1 MRSKVVRGS
10 RTTFRH
16 FSRQKAALYSTR
28 VLGFPVGEAV
38 GFRRLKR
45 SLHAFPLPE
54 KNSVDFIFSAKMISL
69 FHRLPLGGKLLAKQG
84 DEGQPNNNRA
94 FSLQKAALYSTRVL
108 GFPVGEAVGFCRL
121 KRSLQS
127 FPLPE
132 KNSANFISSAKIV
145 SRFLFFP
152 LSSTLSPFQS
162 IPALSLS
169 SLLYPGFR
177 RSGSSRPL
185 QSPFFILPALFKNHF
200 SSQFFRSESLFS
212 PEAQLLSHNFPQNAV
227 LRATFFILNANI
239 CSFFYSI
246 TYKTCQHIAIFRKFF
261 HFFYRLF

>member
-1 MRSKVVRGS
+1 MRGN
-10 RTTFRH
+10 RTTFRN
-16 FSRQKAALYSTR
+16 FFQKAALYSTR
-28 VLGFPVGEAV
+28 VLGFP
-38 GFRRLKR
+38 F
-45 SLHAFPLPE
+45 
-54 KNSVDFIFSAKMISL
+54 
-69 FHRLPLGGKLLAKQG
+69 
-84 DEGQPNNNRA
+84 
-94 FSLQKAALYSTRVL
+94 
-108 GFPVGEAVGFCRL
+108 GEAVGFCRL
-121 KRSLQS
+121 KRSLQA
-127 FPLPE
+127 FPPLLE
-132 KNSANFISSAKIV
+132 KNSVDFLFSAKIV
-145 SRFLFFP
+145 NRFV
-152 LSSTLSPFQS
+152 LSPFLHTLPIQS
-162 IPALSLS
+162 IPALTLS

-200 SSQFFRSESLFS
+200 SSQFFRSESFFS

>member
-1 MRSKVVRGS
+1 MQSKVMRGS
-10 RTTFRH
+10 RTTYRH
-16 FSRQKAALYSTR
+16 FSRHQAALYSTSIP
-28 VLGFPVGEAV
+28 GFP
-38 GFRRLKR
+38 L
-45 SLHAFPLPE
+45 
-54 KNSVDFIFSAKMISL
+54 
-69 FHRLPLGGKLLAKQG
+69 
-84 DEGQPNNNRA
+84 
-94 FSLQKAALYSTRVL
+94 
-108 GFPVGEAVGFCRL
+108 GEAVGFCRL
-121 KRSLQS
+121 KRSLLS

-132 KNSANFISSAKIV
+132 KNSANFLFSAKIV
-145 SRFLFFP
+145 NRFV
-152 LSSTLSPFQS
+152 LSPFLHSLPFHS
-162 IPALSLS
+162 IPALTLS

-200 SSQFFRSESLFS
+200 SSQSFRSESLFS

>member
-1 MRSKVVRGS
+1 
-10 RTTFRH
+10 
-16 FSRQKAALYSTR
+16 
-28 VLGFPVGEAV
+28 
-38 GFRRLKR
+38 
-45 SLHAFPLPE
+45 
-54 KNSVDFIFSAKMISL
+54 MISL
-69 FHRLPLGGKLLAKQG
+69 FHRLPLGGRLLAKQG
-84 DEGQPNNNRA
+84 DEGQPNNNQA
-94 FSLQKAALYSTRVL
+94 FFSKSRFILNPRSWLPLRGS
-108 GFPVGEAVGFCRL
+108 CRL
-121 KRSLQS
+121 PPTEEVFAIL
-127 FPLPE
+127 PLLPE
-132 KNSANFISSAKIV
+132 ENSANFIFSAKIV
-145 SRFLFFP
+145 NRFV
-152 LSSTLSPFQS
+152 LSPFLHALPFHS

-169 SLLYPGFR
+169 SVLYPGFR

-200 SSQFFRSESLFS
+200 SSQFFRSESFFS

>member
-45 SLHAFPLPE
+45 SLQSFPLPE

-145 SRFLFFP
+145 SRFV
-152 LSSTLSPFQS
+152 LSPFLHAPPS
-162 IPALSLS
+162 KAFPPFLFLRCYIPAFVAPALPVRFNPRFS
-169 SLLYPGFR
+169 SYPLFSKTISPRNPFAPNRCFR
-177 RSGSSRPL
+177 RKHNYYLITFPKT
-185 QSPFFILPALFKNHF
+185 PFCVP
-200 SSQFFRSESLFS
+200 R
-212 PEAQLLSHNFPQNAV
+212 
-227 LRATFFILNANI
+227 FFILNANI

-246 TYKTCQHIAIFRKFF
+246 TYKTCQHIAIFRKIF
-261 HFFYRLF
+261 HFFY

>member
-1 MRSKVVRGS
+1 MQSKVMRGS

-16 FSRQKAALYSTR
+16 FFQKAALYSTR
-28 VLGFPVGEAV
+28 ILGFPFGEAV

-45 SLHAFPLPE
+45 SRSFFTCLPLACIKFCKQNFLRQKLSATSCFSPFLHALP
-54 KNSVDFIFSAKMISL
+54 
-69 FHRLPLGGKLLAKQG
+69 FH
-84 DEGQPNNNRA
+84 
-94 FSLQKAALYSTRVL
+94 
-108 GFPVGEAVGFCRL
+108 
-121 KRSLQS
+121 
-127 FPLPE
+127 
-132 KNSANFISSAKIV
+132 
-145 SRFLFFP
+145 
-152 LSSTLSPFQS
+152 S
-162 IPALSLS
+162 IPALTLS

-185 QSPFFILPALFKNHF
+185 QSPFFILPALFKKHF
-200 SSQFFRSESLFS
+200 SSQSFRSESLFS

-246 TYKTCQHIAIFRKFF
+246 TYKTCQHIAIFRKIF

>member
-1 MRSKVVRGS
+1 MRGN

-28 VLGFPVGEAV
+28 VPGFP
-38 GFRRLKR
+38 F
-45 SLHAFPLPE
+45 
-54 KNSVDFIFSAKMISL
+54 
-69 FHRLPLGGKLLAKQG
+69 
-84 DEGQPNNNRA
+84 
-94 FSLQKAALYSTRVL
+94 
-108 GFPVGEAVGFCRL
+108 GEAVGFCRL
-121 KRSLQS
+121 KRSLQA

-132 KNSANFISSAKIV
+132 KKFSKLHFSSAKIV
-145 SRFLFFP
+145 NHFV
-152 LSSTLSPFQS
+152 LSPFLHALPFHS
-162 IPALSLS
+162 IPALTLS

-200 SSQFFRSESLFS
+200 SSQSFRSESLFS
-212 PEAQLLSHNFPQNAV
+212 PEAQLLSHNFPQNAFY
-227 LRATFFILNANI
+227 RATFFILNTNI

-246 TYKTCQHIAIFRKFF
+246 TNKTCQHIAIFRKIF